1 MLGQRNSLRVQEG
14 KSLLEVKES
23 EEEGERGVDEGRM
36 VTGEG
41 GGEWRVSLLK
51 PEEAHGG
58 SKVEVKELKARG
70 IP

>member
-1 MLGQRNSLRVQEG
+1 
-14 KSLLEVKES
+14 
-23 EEEGERGVDEGRM
+23 M

-58 SKVEVKELKARG
+58 SKVEED
-70 IP
+70 